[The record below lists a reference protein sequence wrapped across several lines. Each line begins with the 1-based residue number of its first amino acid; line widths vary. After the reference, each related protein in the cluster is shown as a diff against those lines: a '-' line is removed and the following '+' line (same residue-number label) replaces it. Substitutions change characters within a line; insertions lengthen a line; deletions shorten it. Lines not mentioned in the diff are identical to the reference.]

1 MTRSPWQK
9 TQAAYI
15 VSMSSVISDSHKQ
28 MPMQISIQLSSKE
41 ARQELQG
48 MRNPTPLK
56 TLYLRSTRGA
66 CCHDGSVGVG

>member
-1 MTRSPWQK
+1 MTFSPWQK

-15 VSMSSVISDSHKQ
+15 VSKSSVIRDSHKQ
-28 MPMQISIQLSSKE
+28 MPMQIAIQTSPKE

-66 CCHDGSVGVG
+66 SRHDGSVGVG